1 MQPQDYSR
9 RVEEIGGQPIAIT
22 SYKLENEF
30 YAKAEIALMGAGA
43 RIAEATGATREDAE
57 AKLTSQVKAALKAS

>member
-1 MQPQDYSR
+1 MQPTEYSR

-22 SYKLENEF
+22 SYKLGDAF

-43 RIAEATGATREDAE
+43 RIAEATATTREGAE
-57 AKLTSQVKAALKAS
+57 ATLMTRVKNALKVS

>member
-1 MQPQDYSR
+1 MQPTEYSR

-22 SYKLENEF
+22 TYRLGDEF

-43 RIAEATGATREDAE
+43 KIAEATEATREGAE
-57 AKLTSQVKAALKAS
+57 AKLLTRVKDALKVS

>member
-9 RVEEIGGQPIAIT
+9 RVEEIGGQPVAIT
-22 SYKLENEF
+22 SYKLENEY

-43 RIAEATGATREDAE
+43 RIAEATAPTREDAE
-57 AKLTSQVKAALKAS
+57 AKLLRRVRTALKLS